1 MPNKPASSFRRPLG
15 AAPLKHAKPVKPVAN
30 KNVSLVPS
38 YGLAFGDPA
47 SMAHVGAAEHAA
59 LQELYQRQTGTNL
72 SDQPDVKEA
81 LTRGGLLHGVGGAR
95 GAVAGA
101 GGLAALRKGT
111 NPNPVFVSAM
121 DALDYLGRQTGSFLS
136 DNSKERQRK
145 IAKDRKNLNP
155 AQEAVKGAFD
165 FVGNKIAAGA
175 EAAWNAPGIPLP
187 KIDVNINTANAGLS
201 QVGGIS
207 AGELASPKVSD
218 LAKADISLR
227 PQRVGQNIHA
237 AGSLAGQAAVAGIEA
252 AAGPISRLPS
262 PIQSLGGM
270 RIVSSP
276 TGQLYTPTQ
285 PTLTLG
291 DISAGYQDMAE
302 NPNQYVDASPVD
314 MSPLPGIAKA
324 NVAKVNQIVE
334 AVRNGAT
341 LAQTDQMWGDTGL
354 TGLSNMTKISMR
366 NRAKQNGWDD
376 AQWKKLSIADQIYRS
391 NTNND
396 LFRVTLRSAVR
407 TLGMAG
413 STPAGIK
420 AATEAAALS
429 MGGDTEQA
437 GSVIESVLGPY
448 ATFRDQN
455 QRLGKWAAF
464 QTFASQNPQEFL
476 LAVNAAGRLGSVGA
490 GAVFR
495 SGAIGTRAA
504 EYGARG
510 RNITASGAS
519 EGALRDIVIAP
530 PREVPVPPLGGRLGR
545 AAALRQQQRVNL
557 DYRAVEEV
565 LNRPVELSV
574 GYTGRG
580 LLGTFILTHIK
591 KKIAESNN
599 RFGAGYRAS
608 LYARKAGRGGRFAGN
623 IAQGVE
629 TEIQNALL
637 RGLGVVPDEMT
648 RQRYAFSLMWPKIG
662 KSEGATGAPIEITPG
677 TLRDYF
683 LAQIDDLEKTIVASE
698 AEAEAINVALN
709 KEGKIGNV
717 LPKINRREQQKQL
730 DLWRSQSRFFD
741 VLDKVPVKQEIVDR
755 LREVAKPFG
764 ERNTEIVAS
773 VLNITNEEAKRGNYI
788 RLAAMDP
795 AFEVG
800 AQALKVATNVS
811 GKAEFI
817 MAQRAVRRLSE
828 RIQLRLTDK
837 GYRKFTKDGKDAGF
851 HPAAESLRQYNKDRV
866 ALIKALDTAEKRAL
880 EYGQED
886 LAVQYRAAREKIQAA
901 GYESRS
907 RMQGVQ
913 DQLKA
918 VLDLSVESAAT
929 QADDVRVPVQ
939 PMTERLWS
947 ETIANRGP
955 VESATSN
962 VVGATV
968 EMVRAS
974 ELRGMEG
981 NATTAS
987 KVAELR
993 GQTYENPII
1002 IDYDPRTGF
1011 AYISE
1016 GNNRLAAAADDQF
1029 IPVQVLAGKVDPAVR
1044 TGARQITEPNVLFD
1058 RSNYV
1063 PSNLYPHEIGI
1074 PVRGVNSKGTVADLP
1089 VEVQAPYLA
1098 AQAADVALQ
1107 DATAVAAETLAATG
1121 KKRVDSRMIGLVQ
1134 QNIELLK
1141 RDIAAQENMGIPDPK
1156 RYETL
1161 NWHLNYE
1168 SRVLE
1173 GYTVAREAQAALAP
1187 LAQTRKAALAQV
1199 NKVIKE
1205 NTPVLDSDGVIAAV
1219 DATAGLASVRIVR
1232 AKELGYYSIAQA
1244 RGEVL
1249 DDFIARVEASDQG
1262 AVLHLMQRGEFENL
1276 GTPIRV
1282 TGGNVVEATATTRV
1296 QKGRFIESQGNLFT
1310 TGQEAS
1316 GRMWQQL
1323 LVDTAELQSA
1333 EAWKAHIE
1341 KTVDAISVVVRFKDG
1356 MLQVAKAQAER
1367 DVANGVDPDVALTG
1381 AIKDQ
1386 INALGI
1392 EYTDEFTVVNLRA
1405 PNALKPSNRVSLGV
1419 IPDYA
1424 PDSIADIMYRT
1435 LNERTI
1441 DPAAPG
1447 DYYLIP
1453 TAAYKALQKA
1463 IENESFRFEPGSKM
1477 ARADEVVRAWRNVQ
1491 LNVLPRT
1498 GFNNI
1503 VGSIILA
1510 IQAGAG
1516 PRSFYYAARALTD
1529 PKSRLGLLL
1538 GSDNRVF
1545 PVPRELRQRYY
1556 DQVTSRVGSGNI
1568 GGKRNQG
1575 VSLDNLPGPA
1585 SDAVTAL
1592 EYGMAG
1598 VSWWMNNMRRFNGLS
1613 EDFGRLAVWYSKAYP
1628 AAMREAE
1635 LGNFMLSARRLNDNA
1650 VGFLEQMA
1658 TGDPR
1663 WAASHEQW
1671 MQQSFDFLGD
1681 LHRGGQRSSVIRI
1694 AIPFWQWYA
1703 HMIKLTMFT
1712 MPVKYPGRALFL
1724 EMLGRVGDDYQQ
1736 SHGVLAPYLASY
1748 VPFYSDKTMIN
1759 GQPQWVT
1766 NAIDTSAWYPQ
1777 ATVAPLGQGQGEFGI
1792 GAIGFAEKAFTPG
1805 ITNLGL
1811 LVGSLFSAAGGGSA
1825 IELDDQGFIRAAKD
1839 EFGNPIGLDSQ
1850 MLNYAAHLGYLSFPL
1865 SATFMDT
1872 VGRASTSYPFHVRD
1886 KPPTDRLKLDKQHY
1900 DLWSR
1905 ISDPL
1910 NNLPSWALKMTTG
1923 VKLWSQT
1930 PGQGPI
1936 TYQKNVRDYEF
1947 LVEQMNREENLV
1959 RKILMQLHTGE

>member
-1 MPNKPASSFRRPLG
+1 MAKKKTYTSRPLLSIESKKNVVPTKPAKP
-15 AAPLKHAKPVKPVAN
+15 AKPVGGKG
-30 KNVSLVPS
+30 VSLISS
-38 YGLAFGDPA
+38 YGLTFGDFDPTETI
-47 SMAHVGAAEHAA
+47 SRAEQAA
-59 LQELYQRQTGTNL
+59 LQELYQRQTGANL
-72 SDQPDVKEA
+72 SDEPDVKDA
-81 LTRGGLLHGVGGAR
+81 LVRGGLLRGVGGAR
-95 GAVAGA
+95 GAGVVAQA
-101 GGLAALRKGT
+101 GGLDALRRGSK
-111 NPNPVFVSAM
+111 PNPVFVSAM
-121 DALDYLGRQTGSFLS
+121 DALDYLGRQTVYFLS
-136 DNSKERQRK
+136 DHPEERKRK
-145 IAKDRKNLNP
+145 IAEDQKNLNP
-155 AQEAVKGAFD
+155 AQEAVQGAFD
-165 FVGNKIAAGA
+165 FVGDKIAEGTRAV
-175 EAAWNAPGIPLP
+175 WNAPGIPLP

-207 AGELASPKVSD
+207 AGELASPKVAD

-227 PQRVGQNIHA
+227 PQRVGQNIRA
-237 AGSLAGQAAVAGIEA
+237 ASTLTGQAIVAGTNAVADVVSNA
-252 AAGPISRLPS
+252 RF
-262 PIQSLGGM
+262 PIQAPPIISM
-270 RIVSSP
+270 SP
-276 TGQLYTPTQ
+276 QGQMSAAPQTPIE
-285 PTLTLG
+285 LG
-291 DISAGYQDMAE
+291 DISAGYEDMAE

-314 MSPLPGIAKA
+314 MSPLPGIPKA
-324 NVAKVNQIVE
+324 NVEKVNQIVE

-354 TGLSNMTKISMR
+354 SGLSNMTKISMR

-437 GSVIESVLGPY
+437 GSVIESVFGPY

-476 LAVNAAGRLGSVGA
+476 LAVNAAGRVGSVGA

-495 SGAIGTRAA
+495 SGALGTRAA
-504 EYGARG
+504 EYSARG

-580 LLGTFILTHIK
+580 ILGTFILTHIK

-608 LYARKAGRGGRFAGN
+608 LYARKTGRGGRFAGN

-683 LAQIDDLEKTIVASE
+683 LARIDDLEKRIVASE

-851 HPAAESLRQYNKDRV
+851 HPPAESLRQYNKDRV

-918 VLDLSVESAAT
+918 VSDLSVEDVAA
-929 QADDVRVPVQ
+929 
-939 PMTERLWS
+939 
-947 ETIANRGP
+947 
-955 VESATSN
+955 
-962 VVGATV
+962 
-968 EMVRAS
+968 
-974 ELRGMEG
+974 
-981 NATTAS
+981 
-987 KVAELR
+987 
-993 GQTYENPII
+993 
-1002 IDYDPRTGF
+1002 
-1011 AYISE
+1011 
-1016 GNNRLAAAADDQF
+1016 
-1029 IPVQVLAGKVDPAVR
+1029 
-1044 TGARQITEPNVLFD
+1044 
-1058 RSNYV
+1058 
-1063 PSNLYPHEIGI
+1063 
-1074 PVRGVNSKGTVADLP
+1074 LP
-1089 VEVQAPYLA
+1089 PDVQAPYLA
-1098 AQAADVALQ
+1098 AQAADVAFQ
-1107 DATAVAAETLAATG
+1107 EGVATAAETLAATG

-1249 DDFIARVEASDQG
+1249 DQFIARVEASDQG

-1282 TGGNVVEATATTRV
+1282 TGGNVVEAAATTRV
-1296 QKGRFIESQGNLFT
+1296 QKGRFVPSEGNLFT

-1323 LVDTAELQSA
+1323 LVDTAELQSS

-1341 KTVDAISVVVRFKDG
+1341 KTVDAVSVVVRFKDG

-1419 IPDYA
+1419 IPEYA

-1477 ARADEVVRAWRNVQ
+1477 ARADDIVRAWRNVQ

-1503 VGSIILA
+1503 VGSVILA

-1538 GSDNRVF
+1538 GSDGRVF

-1556 DQVTSRVGSGNI
+1556 DQVTSRVGSGNL
-1568 GGKRNQG
+1568 GGKKNQG

-1585 SDAVTAL
+1585 GEVVTGL

-1598 VSWWMNNMRRFNGLS
+1598 VAWWMNNMRRFNGLS

-1635 LGNFMLSARRLNDNA
+1635 LGNFMLSARRLNDDA

-1658 TGDPR
+1658 AGDPR
-1663 WAASHEQW
+1663 WAASHERW

-1681 LHRGGQRSSVIRI
+1681 LHRGGKNSSVIRI
-1694 AIPFWQWYA
+1694 AIPFWQWYM

-1777 ATVAPLGQGQGEFGI
+1777 ATIAPVGQGQGEFGI

-1811 LVGSLFSAAGGGSA
+1811 LVGSLFSAGSGGSA
-1825 IELDDQGFIRAAKD
+1825 IELDDKGFIRAAKD

-1850 MLNYAAHLGYLSFPL
+1850 MLHYAAHLGYLSFPL

-1872 VGRASTSYPFHVRD
+1872 VGRASTSYPGHARD

-1947 LVEQMNREENLV
+1947 LVEEMNREENRV
-1959 RKILMQLHTGE
+1959 RKILMQLQTGE